1 MRSESG
7 VRRGSQPS
15 REGWRMVDREVGGSG
30 EISGGGAGGRQCP
43 GVGMA
48 GRVQR
53 RRGLLVLLDLRTE
66 EQGVAGSQ
74 GTKNG
79 HLGFL
84 ERGSLILTT
93 TGTNEGEKPPPRPQA
108 PSAPHCQW
116 LLVDRGGRH
125 SLSPAS
131 RTAQEALRARRV
143 REHWG
148 WPLIAPL
155 GKRVSGGTVRSSRP

>member
-1 MRSESG
+1 M
-7 VRRGSQPS
+7 
-15 REGWRMVDREVGGSG
+15 
-30 EISGGGAGGRQCP
+30 
-43 GVGMA
+43 
-48 GRVQR
+48 
-53 RRGLLVLLDLRTE
+53 LLDLRTE
-66 EQGVAGSQ
+66 GQGVAGSQ
-74 GTKNG
+74 GYEER

-131 RTAQEALRARRV
+131 RTAQEALRGQEGQGA
-143 REHWG
+143 
-148 WPLIAPL
+148 L
-155 GKRVSGGTVRSSRP
+155 GLASHCPIRGRGSQGGTVRSSRCLEAQVPALGSAPGWRCRRQQAGALAGAPTPSSQALLSL